1 MATGLIE
8 IMKRASLDAMDANQ
22 MCDLRFGTVVSS
34 SPLKVQ
40 ITNQFTIP
48 ESLLIVPKGLTDYT
62 VSVSMDWTTESVP
75 SHSHSYS
82 GNTGS
87 ETAGTNHTHSYSG
100 TTGEAG
106 SHSHK
111 LVGSKDKTITIHN
124 ALQVGDK
131 VALLR
136 KTGGQSY
143 YILDRI

>member
-1 MATGLIE
+1 MATGLID

-22 MCDLRFGTVVSS
+22 MCDLRFGKVVSI

-48 ESLLIVPKGLTDYT
+48 SSLLIVPEHLTKRSIPVIIDLDPT
-62 VSVSMDWTTESVP
+62 KTSTDT
-75 SHSHSYS
+75 S
-82 GNTGS
+82 G
-87 ETAGTNHTHSYSG
+87 
-100 TTGEAG
+100 
-106 SHSHK
+106 
-111 LVGSKDKTITIHN
+111 VGNRVITIDN
-124 ALQVGDK
+124 SLKVGDK